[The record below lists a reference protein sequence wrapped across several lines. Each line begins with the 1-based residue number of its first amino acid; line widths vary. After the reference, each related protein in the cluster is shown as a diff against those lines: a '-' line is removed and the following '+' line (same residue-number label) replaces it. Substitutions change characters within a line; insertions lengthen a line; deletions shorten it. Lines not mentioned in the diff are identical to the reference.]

1 MLYHLYELQHAT
13 ISPLRM
19 AADASKKWLR
29 NPTNPLS
36 YTHQG
41 RAAAAACDVF
51 THFTHRYG
59 KPEFGLET
67 TIIDGETVPI
77 T

>member
-29 NPTNPLS
+29 NPANPMS
-36 YTHQG
+36 TPI
-41 RAAAAACDVF
+41 RAGPQPQHVTCS
-51 THFTHRYG
+51 
-59 KPEFGLET
+59 
-67 TIIDGETVPI
+67 PI
-77 T
+77 LPIVTANRNLVWTPQ